1 MKKLVEGL
9 TTLLK
14 KLNEEMAEADVTQM
28 VTEIV

>member
-1 MKKLVEGL
+1 MKKLIEGL

-14 KLNEEMAEADVTQM
+14 KVNEAMAEADVTQM

>member
-1 MKKLVEGL
+1 MKKLIKGL